1 MIIYGIGLGPG
12 DPELV
17 TVKAVK
23 TLEKSDVVIV
33 PQSDKTGRSIALDIV
48 KNYVPEEKIHM
59 YYFPMTGNKADLDIR
74 YTALASEM
82 EKLAAQGKTISYV
95 TIGDT
100 PVYSTFNYL
109 RDKLKAKNID
119 TKMVAGISAFSAS
132 ANRVNLPLCEK
143 DGSFCVVE
151 MPETDEELAELTRRF
166 TSVVLMKVH
175 KRLGV
180 LINFVRENKLSEAYL
195 FQRVTMDDEQI
206 FDLLNEMP
214 EESAGYLSTAIL
226 KA

>member
-33 PQSDKTGRSIALDIV
+33 PQSDKTGRSVAGDIV
-48 KNYVPEEKIHM
+48 KHYIPAEKVLW
-59 YYFPMTGNKADLDIR
+59 YYFPMTGDKKDLDIR
-74 YTALASEM
+74 YSELAIKM
-82 EKLAAQGKTISYV
+82 EQLAKEGKTVSYV

-100 PVYSTFNYL
+100 PVFSTFNYL
-109 RDKLKAKNID
+109 RNKLKEKNIE
-119 TKMVAGISAFSAS
+119 TQMIAGISAFSAS
-132 ANRVNLPLCEK
+132 ANRLSLPLCEK
-143 DGSFCVVE
+143 DGSFCIVE
-151 MPETDEELAELTRRF
+151 MPETDEELKALTERF
-166 TSVVLMKVH
+166 TSVILMKVH

-180 LINFVRENKLSEAYL
+180 LTEFVRKEKLSNAYL
-195 FQRVTMDDEQI
+195 FQRVTMEDERI
-206 FDLLNEMP
+206 FDLLNETP

-226 KA
+226 QA